1 MVPSCPRAGF
11 GSTKVPVTLIEPVYK
26 EVIVVY
32 NGESTIL
39 APNGLPLLVLED
51 SDWPE
56 ATDALEDNASP
67 DDNDTL
73 GGIEER
79 ESCPL
84 GTRTSIVVVA
94 SESAA
99 FKIVLV
105 LTTWPAHSDVNVTY
119 LRTIVF
125 VIVENAVTT
134 VLNKVGAFPIV
145 MGISNGNGVSVV
157 FEVI

>member
-1 MVPSCPRAGF
+1 M
-11 GSTKVPVTLIEPVYK
+11 
-26 EVIVVY
+26 
-32 NGESTIL
+32 
-39 APNGLPLLVLED
+39 
-51 SDWPE
+51 
-56 ATDALEDNASP
+56 
-67 DDNDTL
+67 
-73 GGIEER
+73 IEER

-134 VLNKVGAFPIV
+134 VLSKVGAFQNVIETSN
-145 MGISNGNGVSVV
+145 SNGASVV
-157 FEVI
+157 FRVI